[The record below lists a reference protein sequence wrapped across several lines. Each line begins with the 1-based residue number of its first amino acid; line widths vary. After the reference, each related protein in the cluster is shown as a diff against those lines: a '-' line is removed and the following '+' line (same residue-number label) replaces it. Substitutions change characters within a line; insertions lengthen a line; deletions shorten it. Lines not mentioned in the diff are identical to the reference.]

1 MFPESKS
8 PVVTIQISPRSWGEE
23 DEVYL
28 KSTLHD
34 TVLFKWQQ
42 SKLTISYIDALH
54 AETSALGLQTLHR
67 LWKDSNTPFRKYLK
81 G

>member
-8 PVVTIQISPRSWGEE
+8 PVVITQISPRGWDEE

-28 KSTLHD
+28 KSTRHD

-42 SKLTISYIDALH
+42 SKLTTSNIDALH
-54 AETSALGLQTLHR
+54 AETSVLGLQTLRR
-67 LWKDSNTPFRKYLK
+67 L
-81 G
+81 